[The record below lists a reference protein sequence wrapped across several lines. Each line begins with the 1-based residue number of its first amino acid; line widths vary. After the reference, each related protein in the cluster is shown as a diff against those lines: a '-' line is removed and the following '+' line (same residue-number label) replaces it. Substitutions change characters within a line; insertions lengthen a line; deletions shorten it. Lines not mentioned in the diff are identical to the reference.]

1 MLRELGS
8 RTISRSKPGGA
19 LSPGQP
25 ECVEECVVRVR
36 YGEALC
42 DIEQPSGAE
51 DPADGVGWKPRGDEG
66 THSLERQRQYPR
78 QHSEARVGPLTGLEF
93 EGLTELTKSS
103 KRASPMSTTQATHN
117 DQASQAAA
125 RRFEPPLFRP
135 WLLAPFVTTS
145 SLPERPVRGTLA
157 QTARTTGY
165 VASLAQR
172 GCSLSLS
179 KMNAKAWPH
188 RDW

>member
-135 WLLAPFVTTS
+135 WLLALSSQPPVYRSGPF
-145 SLPERPVRGTLA
+145 G
-157 QTARTTGY
+157 AR
-165 VASLAQR
+165 SRRQR
-172 GCSLSLS
+172 VLQATWRVSLSAAAAS
-179 KMNAKAWPH
+179 AS
-188 RDW
+188 RR